1 MTQQSAAQ
9 TRPTLSARTCPG
21 CLATQGFGYAGAKDA
36 FTFWRCGECKTV
48 ITDPLPTQ
56 EDLAKLYAN
65 YPQTRDY
72 LRKKDK
78 KMRRSRRRV
87 RRLVRAKPPGKR
99 FLDIGCS
106 VGYMVAAAHEAG
118 LEAYGVDIDNET
130 VEFAKAHFTGHGT
143 FEAVPHDELAKRG
156 AQFDI
161 VYTADVVE
169 HIPDPDAFVATA
181 GKLVSPGGLLYIAV
195 PDGDHF
201 ATPRKFEEWGM
212 VVPPEHLTYFSR
224 KGMRALLER
233 NGFDVEFFQ
242 FTFKPDIRVL
252 GRKRK

>member
-1 MTQQSAAQ
+1 MTQTSAQ
-9 TRPTLSARTCPG
+9 KTLLSPRTCPG
-21 CLATQGFGYAGAKDA
+21 CLAAQGFSCVGEKDA
-36 FTFWRCGECKTV
+36 YTFWRCGACKTV

-56 EDLAKLYAN
+56 EDLAKIYTG
-65 YPQTRDY
+65 YSQTPDY

-87 RRLVRAKPPGKR
+87 RRLLRARPPGKR

-118 LEAYGVDIDNET
+118 LEAYGVDIDKDT
-130 VEFAKAHFTGHGT
+130 VEFAKQHFSGQGT
-143 FEAVPHDELAKRG
+143 FEAVPHDELVRRG

-181 GKLVSPGGLLYIAV
+181 AKLVAPDGLLYIAV

-201 ATPRKFEEWGM
+201 ATPRNFAQWGM
-212 VVPPEHLTYFSR
+212 VVPPDHLTYFSR
-224 KGMRALLER
+224 KGMRSLLAR
-233 NGFDVEFFQ
+233 HGFDVEFFQ

-252 GRKRK
+252 GRKKG